1 MLFFHFKVQKNLQS
15 TELDSHVEAYI
26 SRIRSKQSQIG
37 LVKADILS
45 STGHHVR
52 SGSLPNFQ
60 NPDCPETGRFRSRT
74 RDTLL
79 KIEKKSPKC
88 FFFQMFFQM
97 FFPNVFFFQMF
108 FFSNVFSK
116 FFKVFFKVF
125 FLFIYLV

>member
-60 NPDCPETGRFRSRT
+60 NPDCPETGRFSFPDARCKQR
-74 RDTLL
+74 LL
-79 KIEKKSPKC
+79 AMTGLNFILARFKSWLRPWDS
-88 FFFQMFFQM
+88 MFF
-97 FFPNVFFFQMF
+97 
-108 FFSNVFSK
+108 
-116 FFKVFFKVF
+116 
-125 FLFIYLV
+125 